1 MLLFNNLRTALSR
14 FDEKFFTNI
23 KAKFNNNSS
32 YLEITKTVFILKITD
47 TTMKSKKKKD
57 DPGTPSKT
65 ALNSDYDAE
74 SGLNN
79 PDSSGGAQASTSG
92 LSRSSSKKSKR
103 SRKNPRFSIR
113 NWIFN
118 NPIFPPP
125 FGQPGTTS
133 VGNNPGTSGTSRAS
147 RKSESANNPDQS
159 QSWRDNVSSHS
170 QGQTEGSLRECPLC
184 FAQCTLDQFPHLR
197 NCPHLFCMECLH
209 TYTKLEIQ
217 EGRVN
222 LKCPQCTELIH
233 PNGKKLDHK

>member
-1 MLLFNNLRTALSR
+1 
-14 FDEKFFTNI
+14 
-23 KAKFNNNSS
+23 
-32 YLEITKTVFILKITD
+32 
-47 TTMKSKKKKD
+47 MKSKKKKD

-74 SGLNN
+74 SGLNHA
-79 PDSSGGAQASTSG
+79 DSSGAPSG

-133 VGNNPGTSGTSRAS
+133 VGNNPGTSGISTSRGAS
-147 RKSESANNPDQS
+147 RKSETNPD
-159 QSWRDNVSSHS
+159 SWRDNVSSHS

-233 PNGKKLDHK
+233 PNGKKLFYDLA